1 VLITPDSA
9 VSAVVVSPIPDGPDR
24 CARPT
29 PGAAGAG
36 VTTGNSRA
44 RLLPLGLGANMPVAV
59 PRGKADGRASGPIR
73 TADPAEPL
81 PLWPGGTGPRCD
93 GEGDGD
99 WDLPGEGDGLGHG
112 ALFGDDEAGPG
123 EGDGLGHAD
132 LLGEGDGLGEPDL
145 LGDGEGDGDL
155 DGLGEGELLGD
166 GAGEDV
172 LGDGLGA
179 GDDVLAEGDG
189 AALVLLGEGDGDV
202 LADAP
207 VLGRTASRIPA
218 AIAPPPTMARGPAHG
233 RAGTSFLC
241 GLRALLRVRA
251 SEVITAA
258 WTHAPPQRFQTGPGK
273 HCREHRAPRRGPS
286 VVLAGAPGAHRT
298 LSRSSQM
305 AAGFAGSTE
314 ACRVRPG

>member
-1 VLITPDSA
+1 MLITPDSA

-218 AIAPPPTMARGPAHG
+218 TIAPPFAMARAPVHG
-233 RAGTSFLC
+233 RAGIS
-241 GLRALLRVRA
+241 LR
-251 SEVITAA
+251 
-258 WTHAPPQRFQTGPGK
+258 
-273 HCREHRAPRRGPS
+273 
-286 VVLAGAPGAHRT
+286 
-298 LSRSSQM
+298 
-305 AAGFAGSTE
+305 
-314 ACRVRPG
+314 

>member
-1 VLITPDSA
+1 MLITPDSA

-99 WDLPGEGDGLGHG
+99 WDL
-112 ALFGDDEAGPG
+112 PG

-305 AAGFAGSTE
+305 AAGFDGSTE